1 MTRYP
6 FNKVKRRFPHYSQ
19 MDQMDCGA
27 TCLRIIF
34 KYYGQAVSIHK
45 IRQLC
50 QTTKVG
56 VNLLGISEAAEKLGF
71 RTYGIRLNLDQLKEV
86 ELPCILHWNQNHFVV
101 LYRIAKKKYY
111 LSDPAAGLVSY
122 DEKEFARNWFSSKE
136 MYAGLSLLLSPS
148 PEFYDLEEE
157 ESSKAM
163 QWGKIFTYFF
173 KYKRLFFQL
182 ILGMLLGTLLQL
194 ITPFLTQSVV
204 DIGINTK
211 NISFINMILIAQ
223 LMLFVGST
231 SVSFIRSWIMLH
243 ISTRVNISILTDLL
257 IKIMKLPMSFFD
269 IKTHGDIMQRMSD
282 QQRIESFLTGST
294 LNTLFSLVNMIVFGT
309 LLIIY
314 DQLIFIVFFVATI
327 LYTLWILFFMRYRR
341 ELDNK
346 RFKISSD
353 NQTYMVEMIQSIK
366 DIKLNNSEKQKRW
379 GWEALQARLF
389 KFKVKSLAIS
399 QYQSIGSMAINQ
411 VKGIL
416 ITYISAKSVIDGN
429 ITLGGM
435 MAIQYIV
442 GMVSNPVEQLL
453 GFMQSYQDAKI
464 SLERLNEIYETEP
477 EESLDADYMT
487 SLPNEKTIAI
497 KNLTFTYY
505 GAGNE
510 PIFSNFNLTFPE
522 GKTTAIVGLSGSGK
536 TTILKLL
543 MRFYTYEKG
552 EITIGGK
559 SLQQISH
566 HTWRQACGSVL
577 QDNVIFSDTIA
588 NNIAVG
594 DEHIDEE
601 LLHKA
606 IKIANLE
613 DFITDQPFGL
623 ATKIGT
629 AGKGI
634 SQGQKQRLLIA
645 RAVYKQPDFIFLDEA
660 TNSLD
665 ANNEKVIIE
674 NLNNFF
680 KNRTVIIVAHRLS
693 TVKNADNIVVLENG
707 SIVEQGNHQ
716 ELTMQRGR
724 YFELVKNQLELGN

>member
-1 MTRYP
+1 
-6 FNKVKRRFPHYSQ
+6 

-34 KYYGQAVSIHK
+34 KHFGRVIPIQR
-45 IRQLC
+45 IRKLC
-50 QTTKVG
+50 QTTNIG
-56 VNLLGISEAAEKLGF
+56 VNLLGVSEAAEQLGF
-71 RTYGIRLNLDQLKEV
+71 RTYGIRLNLDQLQEI

-101 LYRIAKKKYY
+101 LYRIANKKYY
-111 LSDPAAGLVSY
+111 ISDPAAGLLSY
-122 DEKEFARNWFSSKE
+122 DEREFTRNWFASRE
-136 MYAGLSLLLSPS
+136 MHAGLSLILSPG
-148 PEFYDLEEE
+148 PEFYDVSED
-157 ESSKAM
+157 ESSPTLH
-163 QWGKIFTYFF
+163 WSKIFTYFF

-182 ILGMLLGTLLQL
+182 ILGMLLGTILQL
-194 ITPFLTQSVV
+194 VTPFLTQSIV
-204 DIGINTK
+204 DIGINAK

-223 LMLFVGST
+223 LMLFIGST

-269 IKTHGDIMQRMSD
+269 LKTHGDIMQRMID
-282 QQRIESFLTGST
+282 QQRIEEFLTGST
-294 LNTLFSLVNMIVFGT
+294 LNTIFSLINMLVFGT

-314 DQLIFIVFFVATI
+314 DQLIFIVFFIATI

-346 RFKISSD
+346 RFKVSSD

-411 VKGIL
+411 IKGIL

-435 MAIQYIV
+435 MAVQYIV
-442 GMVSNPVEQLL
+442 GMVNNPVEQLL
-453 GFMQSYQDAKI
+453 GFMQTYQDAKI
-464 SLERLNEIYETEP
+464 SLERLNEIYETQS
-477 EESLDADYMT
+477 EENTDKDYIT
-487 SLPNEKTIAI
+487 DLPTERTLVI
-497 KNLTFTYY
+497 KNLTFRYF

-510 PIFSNFNLTFPE
+510 PIFSDFNLTFPA

-543 MRFYTYEKG
+543 MRFYTCERG
-552 EITIGGK
+552 EITVGGK
-559 SLQQISH
+559 NLQQISH
-566 HTWRQACGSVL
+566 HTWRRACGSVL

-594 DEHIDEE
+594 EEHIDEE
-601 LLHKA
+601 LLNRA
-606 IKIANLE
+606 IQVANLQ
-613 DFITDQPFGL
+613 DFISEQPFGL
-623 ATKIGT
+623 STKIGT

-634 SQGQKQRLLIA
+634 SQGQRQRLLIA
-645 RAVYKQPDFIFLDEA
+645 RAVYKQPDYIFLDEA

-674 NLNNFF
+674 NLSSFF
-680 KNRTVIIVAHRLS
+680 ENRTVIIVAHRLS

-707 SIVEQGNHQ
+707 TIVEQGDHQ
-716 ELTMQRGR
+716 ELTALRGR